1 MVKDSKILVAGGS
14 GFIGSNLISDLVSLG
29 NEVISISKSM
39 PNANRK
45 IKYAKYILHDL
56 EEPIN
61 KNEFK
66 LLRNIDYLVNCSGYI
81 DHKSFSQGGKAIF
94 NNHFESV
101 HLLSNLA
108 IDLNVKS
115 FIQIGSSDEYGKRK
129 CPIEESSRESPI
141 SPYSLGKL
149 TSTHFLQQCNNS
161 GILKTVILR
170 PFLIFGE
177 RQGKDRFLPFL
188 IDNCLNNREFKVSK
202 GEQIRDYLYIKDFN
216 RALINALDN
225 EKAYGEV
232 INVASGI
239 PIAIKE
245 IINYVK
251 ELIGKGKPILGGID
265 YRNGESMELY
275 ANIQKA
281 KRILNWEPK
290 YELKKSL
297 KKVISWYLEND

>member
-170 PFLIFGE
+170 PFLI
-177 RQGKDRFLPFL
+177 L
-188 IDNCLNNREFKVSK
+188 
-202 GEQIRDYLYIKDFN
+202 
-216 RALINALDN
+216 
-225 EKAYGEV
+225 
-232 INVASGI
+232 
-239 PIAIKE
+239 
-245 IINYVK
+245 
-251 ELIGKGKPILGGID
+251 GKGKGKTDFCLF
-265 YRNGESMELY
+265 
-275 ANIQKA
+275 
-281 KRILNWEPK
+281 
-290 YELKKSL
+290 
-297 KKVISWYLEND
+297 